1 MEVSIKKKNECCGCS
16 ACVNVCPRNCIS
28 MKRDSEG
35 FEYPEI
41 DKVSCINCNLCEKVC
56 PMLQTKM
63 SKRVQLA
70 YAAINTNEEVRM
82 KSSSGGLFYSIA
94 KYIISLGGVVF
105 GAALEENSKRV
116 SHIAVEHIEDLHKLQ
131 KSKYVQSKIG
141 TTYAEA
147 KRILDS
153 GKLVLFSGTPCQVK
167 ALHLYL
173 SKDYDNLISVDII
186 CHGVPSPKLWEKYI
200 GSIEKSNHTTVS
212 NVIFRYKLS
221 DWSELGKHKIDR
233 RTCVICK
240 LRHVD
245 PYIQMFLKNYSLRP
259 SCYACNAKENKS
271 ADITLGDFWGIETVC
286 PELNDGKG
294 ASLVLLRSS
303 KGKALIDKVESEIL
317 LKEVS
322 YENAIQYN
330 ASEYSPTK
338 MPENRDEFF
347 HDMNVLEF
355 KKLAKKYLPLSF
367 KSKVI
372 NICSYSKIYRYFKP
386 IKSQIKNY
394 DWCIVIEQKEGR

>member
-1 MEVSIKKKNECCGCS
+1 MAVSIKEKTECCGCS
-16 ACVNVCPRNCIS
+16 ACVNVCPRKCIF
-28 MKRDSEG
+28 MKRDLEG

-41 DKVSCINCNLCEKVC
+41 DKASCINCNLCEKVC
-56 PMLQTKM
+56 PMLQEKM
-63 SKRVQLA
+63 SKCVQQA
-70 YAAINTNEEVRM
+70 YAAVNTDEKVRM

-94 KYIISLGGVVF
+94 KHIISLGGVVF

-116 SHIAVEHIEDLHKLQ
+116 THIVVEHIEDLHKLQ

-147 KRILDS
+147 RRILES
-153 GKLVLFSGTPCQVK
+153 GKLVLFSGTPCQVN
-167 ALHLYL
+167 ALHFYL
-173 SKDYDNLISVDII
+173 GKNYENLICVDLI
-186 CHGVPSPKLWEKYI
+186 CHGVPSPKLWEMYI
-200 GSIEKSNHTTVS
+200 DSIEKSNHISVS

-240 LRHVD
+240 LRYSD
-245 PYIQMFLKNYSLRP
+245 PFIQMFLKNYSLRP
-259 SCYACNAKENKS
+259 SCYDCNAKESKS
-271 ADITLGDFWGIETVC
+271 ADITLGDFWGIEKIC

-294 ASLVLLRSS
+294 VSLVLIRSS
-303 KGKALIDKVESEIL
+303 KGKRLIDKVEGEIL

-330 ASEYSPTK
+330 VSEYTSTK
-338 MPENRDEFF
+338 IPENREEFF
-347 HDMNVLEF
+347 YDMNELEF

-367 KSKVI
+367 RSKVI
-372 NICSYSKIYRYFKP
+372 DICSYSKIYRYFKP
-386 IKSQIKNY
+386 IKSQISNY
-394 DWCIVIEQKEGR
+394 DWCIAIEQKKGR